1 MSDSTDRSGHRRRSL
16 AALVSGVCVTL
27 VASPALAAQGLLSKF
42 SYDQL
47 LISGFEF
54 DVGSVATHDLR
65 GAMIGGVRM
74 DAGYLAPHV
83 RVLLGASYTRSRFT
97 DRAVA
102 RLNRQLLK
110 LVNDPDSN
118 STIDVGRVHL
128 SDFIA
133 DLDLQYVFNEGRP
146 VTATLGLGG
155 GVHFRD
161 GSGRAINGTFIQDAL
176 SGVSPALNGT
186 AGIEVALT
194 PAWRLTGELRAT
206 LLSDYSQASA
216 RVGFMYRLPAGRGR
230 R

>member
-1 MSDSTDRSGHRRRSL
+1 MTDSTDRSGHRRPSL
-16 AALVSGVCVTL
+16 AALVCGALALT
-27 VASPALAAQGLLSKF
+27 SPVLAAQGLLSKF

-47 LISGFEF
+47 QISGFEL

-65 GAMIGGVRM
+65 GAMIGDLRL

-110 LVNDPDSN
+110 LVNDPDTN

-133 DLDLQYVFNEGRP
+133 DLDLQYVFNDGQP
-146 VTATLGLGG
+146 VSAVLGLGG
-155 GVHFRD
+155 GVHVRQ
-161 GSGRAINGTFIQDAL
+161 GSGRAINGTFLQDAL
-176 SGVSPALNGT
+176 SGVAPALNVT
-186 AGIEVALT
+186 AGMSVALT
-194 PAWRLTGELRAT
+194 PAWRLAGELRAT
-206 LLSDYSQASA
+206 LLSDYSQFSA

-230 R
+230 G

>member
-1 MSDSTDRSGHRRRSL
+1 MSDSTDRSAHRRRSF
-16 AALVSGVCVTL
+16 AALVYGVCVTL

-47 LISGFEF
+47 QISGFEF

-65 GAMIGGVRM
+65 GAMIGGLRM

-83 RVLLGASYTRSRFT
+83 RVLVGGSYTRSRFT

-102 RLNRQLLK
+102 RVNGQLLK

-133 DLDLQYVFNEGRP
+133 DLDLQYVFNDGRP
-146 VTATLGLGG
+146 VTAVLGLGG
-155 GVHFRD
+155 GVHIRK

-186 AGIEVALT
+186 AGVEVALT
-194 PAWRLTGELRAT
+194 PAWHLSGELRGT
-206 LLSDYSQASA
+206 LLSDYSQFSA

>member
-1 MSDSTDRSGHRRRSL
+1 MSDSTDRSGHRRRGL
-16 AALVSGVCVTL
+16 AVLVCGLATL
-27 VASPALAAQGLLSKF
+27 VAPPAVGQGLLSKF

-47 LISGFEF
+47 QISGFEF
-54 DVGSVATHDLR
+54 DVGSVTTHDLR

-102 RLNRQLLK
+102 RLNGQLLK

-133 DLDLQYVFNEGRP
+133 DLDLQYVFNDGQP
-146 VTATLGLGG
+146 VTAVLGLGG
-155 GVHFRD
+155 GVHIRE

-176 SGVSPALNGT
+176 SGVSPALNAT
-186 AGIEVALT
+186 AGMEVGLA
-194 PAWRLTGELRAT
+194 PAWRLTGELRGT
-206 LLSDYSQASA
+206 LLSDYSQFSA
-216 RVGFMYRLPAGRGR
+216 RVGFMYRLPAGRAR

>member
-1 MSDSTDRSGHRRRSL
+1 LSDSTNRSGHRRLLL
-16 AALVSGVCVTL
+16 AALVCGACATL
-27 VASPALAAQGLLSKF
+27 VASPLLAAQGLLSKF
-42 SYDQL
+42 TYDQL
-47 LISGFEF
+47 RVSGFEF
-54 DVGSVATHDLR
+54 DIGSVATHDLR
-65 GAMIGGVRM
+65 GAVIGGARM

-110 LVNDPDSN
+110 LVTDPDSN

-133 DLDLQYVFNEGRP
+133 DLDLQYVFNDGQP
-146 VTATLGLGG
+146 VTAVLGLGG
-155 GVHFRD
+155 GIHIRE

-186 AGIEVALT
+186 AGMEVALT
-194 PAWRLTGELRAT
+194 PAWRITGELRGT
-206 LLSDYSQASA
+206 LLSDYSQFSA

>member
-1 MSDSTDRSGHRRRSL
+1 MSDSTNRSGHRRLLL
-16 AALVSGVCVTL
+16 AALVCGACGTL
-27 VASPALAAQGLLSKF
+27 VASPLLAAQGLLSKF
-42 SYDQL
+42 TYDQL
-47 LISGFEF
+47 RVSGFEF

-65 GAMIGGVRM
+65 GAMIGGLRM

-110 LVNDPDSN
+110 LVTDPDSN

-133 DLDLQYVFNEGRP
+133 DIDLQYVFNDGQP
-146 VTATLGLGG
+146 VTAVLGLGG
-155 GVHFRD
+155 GVHVRE

-176 SGVSPALNGT
+176 SGLAPALNAT
-186 AGIEVALT
+186 AGMEVALA
-194 PAWRLTGELRAT
+194 PAWRLTGELRGT
-206 LLSDYSQASA
+206 LLSDYSQFSA

>member
-1 MSDSTDRSGHRRRSL
+1 MNDSIDRSGHRRSL
-16 AALVSGVCVTL
+16 AVLVCGLATFA
-27 VASPALAAQGLLSKF
+27 ASPAVGQGLLSKF

-47 LISGFEF
+47 QISGFEF
-54 DVGSVATHDLR
+54 DIGSVATHDLR
-65 GAMIGGVRM
+65 GAMIGGLRM

-102 RLNRQLLK
+102 RFNRQLLK

-133 DLDLQYVFNEGRP
+133 DLDLQYVFNDGQP
-146 VTATLGLGG
+146 VTAVLGLGG
-155 GVHFRD
+155 GVHIRD

-176 SGVSPALNGT
+176 SGVSPALNAT
-186 AGIEVALT
+186 AGMEVGLA
-194 PAWRLTGELRAT
+194 PAWRLTGELRGT
-206 LLSDYSQASA
+206 LLSDYSQFSA
-216 RVGFMYRLPAGRGR
+216 RVGFMYRLPAGRGGR
-230 R
+230 

>member
-1 MSDSTDRSGHRRRSL
+1 MNDSIDRSGHRRSL
-16 AALVSGVCVTL
+16 AVLVCGLATFA
-27 VASPALAAQGLLSKF
+27 ASPAVCQGLLSKF

-47 LISGFEF
+47 QISGFEF

-65 GAMIGGVRM
+65 GAMIGGLRM

-102 RLNRQLLK
+102 RFNRQLLK

-133 DLDLQYVFNEGRP
+133 DLDLQYVFNDGQP
-146 VTATLGLGG
+146 VTAVLGLGG
-155 GVHFRD
+155 GVHIRD

-176 SGVSPALNGT
+176 SGVSPALNAT
-186 AGIEVALT
+186 AGMEVGLA
-194 PAWRLTGELRAT
+194 PAWRLTGELRGT
-206 LLSDYSQASA
+206 LLSDYSQFSA
-216 RVGFMYRLPAGRGR
+216 RVGFMYRLPAGRGGR
-230 R
+230 